1 MRIKKSYDILG
12 DKIRVKLIDTDEFAG
27 RYDIQK
33 KIIYININQSQ
44 EEMIRTFW
52 HELVH
57 CIQFQMGLNQAVS
70 HELLEIMAETFSKV
84 FYKIIK

>member
-27 RYDIQK
+27 MYDIQK

-57 CIQFQMGLNQAVS
+57 CIQFQMGLNQAVF
-70 HELLEIMAETFSKV
+70 HEFLEIMAETFSYV
-84 FYKIIK
+84 FFNILK